1 MKSLD
6 LTTSC
11 LYVLMER
18 AKNDWSEEIK
28 NRARAKKYYKES
40 EIISIL
46 KQINSGLFYLKKNN
60 VAHRDIKP
68 QNILIFPNNVY
79 KIADLG
85 ESKSMRSNRIQ
96 MATLRGSEL
105 FMSPLLYDGLK
116 YSKQN
121 IRHNPF
127 KSDMFSLG
135 LCFLYALCLTIRVL
149 ENIRELNN
157 MKNIKNVIY
166 RYLDKNRYSDK
177 LIKVILRMI
186 DLDEN
191 IRYDFDELEKE
202 LKTKF

>member
-1 MKSLD
+1 
-6 LTTSC
+6 
-11 LYVLMER
+11 MER

-28 NRARAKKYYKES
+28 NRARAKKFYKES

-46 KQINSGLFYLKKNN
+46 KQVNSGLYYLQKNN

-85 ESKSMRSNRIQ
+85 EAKSMRSNRVQ

-105 FMSPLLYDGLK
+105 FMSPLLYNGLK
-116 YSKQN
+116 FSKQN

-149 ENIRELNN
+149 ENIREMNS
-157 MKNIKNVIY
+157 MKNIKNTIY

>member
-18 AKNDWSEEIK
+18 AQNDWSEEIK

-46 KQINSGLFYLKKNN
+46 KQINSGLFYLQKNN
-60 VAHRDIKP
+60 LAHRDIKP
-68 QNILIFPNNVY
+68 QNILIFPYNVY

-85 ESKSMRSNRIQ
+85 EAKSMRSNRVQ

-105 FMSPLLYDGLK
+105 FMSPLLYNGLK

-135 LCFLYALCLTIRVL
+135 LCFLYALCLNIRVL
-149 ENIRELNN
+149 EHIREMNN

-177 LIKVILRMI
+177 LIKLILRMI

-191 IRYDFDELEKE
+191 VRYDFDELEKE

>member
-1 MKSLD
+1 M
-6 LTTSC
+6 
-11 LYVLMER
+11 
-18 AKNDWSEEIK
+18 
-28 NRARAKKYYKES
+28 
-40 EIISIL
+40 
-46 KQINSGLFYLKKNN
+46 
-60 VAHRDIKP
+60 AHRDIKP

-85 ESKSMRSNRIQ
+85 EAKSMRSNRIQ

-105 FMSPLLYDGLK
+105 FMSPLLYNGLK

>member
-1 MKSLD
+1 M
-6 LTTSC
+6 
-11 LYVLMER
+11 
-18 AKNDWSEEIK
+18 
-28 NRARAKKYYKES
+28 
-40 EIISIL
+40 
-46 KQINSGLFYLKKNN
+46 
-60 VAHRDIKP
+60 AHRDIKP

-85 ESKSMRSNRIQ
+85 EAKSMRSNRIQ

-105 FMSPLLYDGLK
+105 FMSPLLYNGLK
-116 YSKQN
+116 FSKQN

-149 ENIRELNN
+149 ENIREMNS
-157 MKNIKNVIY
+157 MKNIKNAIY